1 MIEVTGV
8 TARVVPVKTRLPFRY
23 GIAEMTAAPHV
34 VVEVRLRCSD
44 GDGDGDGDGYGDG
57 TLARGWASEH
67 LPPKW
72 FTKDPDT
79 SFADDLVGLV
89 GVVRHATDAA
99 TGLRAATAFALWRA
113 LDDIQT
119 RWAASSGVPG
129 LLAGLGTA
137 LVERA
142 VIDAVCRASGT
153 PFAAALHRGRLGFD
167 PGALHPELAAVDW
180 RAHLRS
186 DPAPTIAVRHTV
198 GFADAL
204 TADEAV
210 DRPGDGLPV
219 SLDEVILQDCVHH
232 LKVKTAGDAAADLLR
247 LGRIFAVCDAL
258 GVEPRLTVDAN
269 ESMRD
274 ADHLARWARALL
286 GDAHVGPRLRDA
298 LIAVEQ
304 PVHRDAAFAPELGG
318 VLRELSSRGMPVIID
333 ESDDGVDAVR
343 RALDLGYAGG
353 TYKGCKGVFRGL
365 ANGVLARSR
374 DTPEHPTIMTAEDL
388 STLPPLTVA
397 QDLVVAATLGL
408 THIERNGHHY
418 FGRLAP
424 LMPGIA
430 ALARQSHPDLYR
442 ADPRVGAR
450 LRVRAG
456 SLEFASALAAP
467 FGFAPELDVSALPEL
482 TLEAARAAS

>member
-1 MIEVTGV
+1 MIEVTGA
-8 TARVVPVKTRLPFRY
+8 TARVVPVRTRLPFRY

-34 VVEVRLRCSD
+34 VVEVRLQTA
-44 GDGDGDGDGYGDG
+44 DG
-57 TLARGWASEH
+57 TSARGWASEH

-79 SFADDLVGLV
+79 AFADDLVGLV
-89 GVVRHATDAA
+89 GVVRHAVDTAA
-99 TGLRAATAFALWRA
+99 GLRAASAFALWRA
-113 LDDIQT
+113 LDDAQT
-119 RWAASSGVPG
+119 RWAAGAGVPG

-142 VIDAVCRASGT
+142 VIDAVCRGSGT
-153 PFAAALHRGRLGFD
+153 PFVTALHGGELGFD

-180 RAHLRS
+180 RDHLRS
-186 DPAPTIAVRHTV
+186 DPAATIAVRHTV

-204 TADEAV
+204 TADEVV
-210 DRPGDGLPV
+210 DRPDDGLPV
-219 SLDEVILQDCVHH
+219 SLDEVIVRDGVHH
-232 LKVKTAGDAAADLLR
+232 LKVKTAGDADADLLR
-247 LGRIFAVCDAL
+247 LGRLFAVCDAL

-274 ADHLARWARALL
+274 GDHLDRWARALL

-318 VLRELSSRGMPVIID
+318 VLRELTARGVPVIID
-333 ESDDGVDAVR
+333 ESDDAVDAVR
-343 RALDLGYAGG
+343 RAMDLGYAGG

-365 ANGVLARSR
+365 ANGVLTRHR
-374 DTPEHPTIMTAEDL
+374 DAPGHPTIMTAEDL

-424 LMPGIA
+424 LMPGVAEIA
-430 ALARQSHPDLYR
+430 RESHPDLYR
-442 ADPRVGAR
+442 ADADTGAR
-450 LRVRAG
+450 LRVRG
-456 SLEFASALAAP
+456 GLIEFGTALAAP
-467 FGFAPELDVSALPEL
+467 FGYAPELEVSALPEL
-482 TLEAARAAS
+482 TLEAARAAV

>member
-8 TARVVPVKTRLPFRY
+8 TARVVPVQTRLPFRY

-34 VVEVRLRCSD
+34 VVEVALRRA
-44 GDGDGDGDGYGDG
+44 DG
-57 TLARGWASEH
+57 TASRGWASEH

-72 FTKDPDT
+72 FTKNPDS
-79 SFADDLVGLV
+79 SFADDLIGLV
-89 GVVRHATDAA
+89 GVVEHAVEAA
-99 TGLRAATAFALWRA
+99 TGLRAASAFALWRA
-113 LDDIQT
+113 LDQAQM
-119 RWAASSGVPG
+119 RWAEHTGIPG

-142 VIDAVCRASGT
+142 VIDAVCRAART
-153 PFAAALHRGRLGFD
+153 PFVTALHSGALGFD
-167 PGALHPELAAVDW
+167 PGSLHPELAGIDW
-180 RAHLRS
+180 RAHLRTE
-186 DPAPTIAVRHTV
+186 PAPTIAVRHTV

-204 TADEAV
+204 TADEVV
-210 DRPGDGLPV
+210 DRPDDDLPV
-219 SLDEVILQDCVHH
+219 SLDEVIRRDGVHH
-232 LKVKTAGDAAADLLR
+232 LKIKTAGDAAADLTR

-274 ADHLARWARALL
+274 GDHLDRWARALL
-286 GDAHVGPRLRDA
+286 SHAQIGPRLRDA

-318 VLRELSSRGMPVIID
+318 VLRELSAQGMPVIID

-365 ANGVLARSR
+365 ANGVLAGHRA
-374 DTPEHPTIMTAEDL
+374 TPDRPTIMTAEDL

-424 LMPGIA
+424 LMPDIG
-430 ALARQSHPDLYR
+430 ALARDSHPDLYR
-442 ADPRVGAR
+442 ADSRVDAR
-450 LRVRAG
+450 LRVSAG
-456 SLEFASALAAP
+456 VVEFGSALAAP
-467 FGFAPELDVSALPEL
+467 FGFAPELDVSALPLL
-482 TLEAARAAS
+482 TLQTARAAV